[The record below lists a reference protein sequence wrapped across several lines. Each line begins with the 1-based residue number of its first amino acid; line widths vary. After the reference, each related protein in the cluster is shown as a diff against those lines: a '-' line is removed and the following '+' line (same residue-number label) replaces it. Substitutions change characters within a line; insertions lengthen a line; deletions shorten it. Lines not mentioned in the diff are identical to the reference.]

1 MKLELRK
8 TVLNKNTLILG
19 SLFLLLFALGYG
31 FTVIMNKN
39 QTLTYGSYFF
49 NTYTI
54 AVETGF
60 VLFSIII
67 AYYFNK
73 EYAHQNIL
81 FYKLL
86 GNTDFTFFYKK
97 ILVIFLECFVFLCI
111 GITAISLM
119 FNNFSHY
126 FFLIIMFSLTILQ
139 YILIIGTISILISRI
154 GISVIISLIY
164 WIISVVLV
172 NLNPMVFGVLAPF
185 EASNV
190 MYPRVEATLNG
201 EALALT
207 SYDITLLIVYFL
219 LLFTIN
225 VIVLFFARKRWL
237 RLGL

>member
-19 SLFLLLFALGYG
+19 SLFLLLFVLGYG
-31 FTVIMNKN
+31 FTTIINKN
-39 QTLTYGSYFF
+39 QALSYESYFF

-54 AVETGF
+54 AVKTGF
-60 VLFSIII
+60 VLFSFII

-81 FYKLL
+81 FYRLL

-97 ILVIFLECFVFLCI
+97 VLVMFLECFVFICI
-111 GITAISLM
+111 GITATSLI
-119 FNNFSHY
+119 FNDFSHY
-126 FFLIIMFSLTILQ
+126 FFLIIMFSLIILQ
-139 YILIIGTISILISRI
+139 YILIIGTISILISSI
-154 GISVIISLIY
+154 GISVITSLIY

-172 NLNPMVFGVLAPF
+172 NLNPLLFGILAPF

-190 MYPRVEATLNG
+190 MYPRVEATLNS
-201 EALALT
+201 ETLALT
-207 SYDITLLIVYFL
+207 SYDITLIIVYFL
-219 LLFTIN
+219 LLFAIN
-225 VIVLFFARKRWL
+225 FIVLFFARKRWL